1 VKHARPEG
9 IAVLAALE
17 QLGEAL
23 GYEVHQE
30 KKVGRTAAVDLS
42 WTAADSNDVPL
53 FVFEVESTASTGI
66 ASNALKVFGSPSNE
80 FAKPLFF
87 FHVVLAG
94 RADNERIR
102 NAQLQWGQHN
112 YRVYR
117 FVDPKER
124 LNLATDV
131 LRQHRRVRKHLEPL
145 EVARALADPMWGGT
159 QTVVDA
165 LSLAEEL
172 RFDAPFLHS
181 YAALG
186 RTDFAFEVQYARRL
200 ATFERLRSVES
211 ARFIQRD
218 NYRGGPGDYLPG
230 LIETAVRV
238 HSGEVPDKDGPRAF
252 ETWATSA
259 DSSLRMIDAA
269 FGLARD
275 YDGYVLGVAPVDYFM
290 VSTLIRSSPR
300 SLDWVISDWMRLI
313 DEEREV
319 GVAATFRLPA
329 VIWLA
334 HFLAALS
341 KEAKAESALDI
352 DDLYRRLQD
361 HAEEADGI
369 PREQLLEPPGAFSE
383 FTEEFTSWMN
393 NEERSPLPS
402 RDDLHA
408 LVSQHLGAVPAI
420 VANLGAAALCLNAL
434 IAVEGY
440 AIPTRDLVRILYSS
454 GPNAV

>member
-9 IAVLAALE
+9 IAVLVALE
-17 QLGEAL
+17 HLGEAL

-66 ASNALKVFGSPSNE
+66 ASNALKVFGTPSSE

-102 NAQLQWGQHN
+102 NAQRQWGQHN

-117 FVDPKER
+117 FADPREPF
-124 LNLATDV
+124 NLATDV

-145 EVARALADPMWGGT
+145 EVARALADPMWGGS
-159 QTVVDA
+159 QTVIDA
-165 LSLAEEL
+165 LSLAEDL

-186 RTDFAFEVQYARRL
+186 RTNFDFEVQYARRL
-200 ATFERLRSVES
+200 ATFEKLRTEEPIRSIE
-211 ARFIQRD
+211 RD
-218 NYRGGPGDYLPG
+218 TYRGGPGDFLPG

-238 HSGEVPDKDGPRAF
+238 HSGELADKDGPAAF
-252 ETWATSA
+252 EAWATSA
-259 DSSLRMIDAA
+259 DGTWRMIDAA
-269 FGLARD
+269 FGLSRD

-290 VSTLIRSSPR
+290 ASTLLTSSPR
-300 SLDWVISDWMRLI
+300 SLDWVVSDWMILV
-313 DEEREV
+313 DKERDA
-319 GVAATFRLPA
+319 GVVADFRLPS

-334 HFLAALS
+334 HLLAALP
-341 KEAKAESALDI
+341 EWAWAKSALDV

-361 HAEEADGI
+361 HAEGTRGI
-369 PREQLLEPPGAFSE
+369 PREKLLEPPSAFGELSE
-383 FTEEFTSWMN
+383 EIISWTN
-393 NEERSPLPS
+393 SEHRSPLPK
-402 RDDLHA
+402 RRDLHM
-408 LVSQHLGAVPAI
+408 LVSQHLTAVPAVVI
-420 VANLGAAALCLNAL
+420 NLSAAALCLNAL
-434 IAVEGY
+434 ITDEGY
-440 AIPTRDLVRILYSS
+440 TIPTRDVVRILYES
-454 GPNAV
+454 GPIAV